1 MQGLDELVLLE
12 SDGVL
17 GKYLCTKTNEIVEGV
32 GTIAVPRGDKIEKY
46 RGMVIWS
53 SEQPITIQVNSA
65 KRICSKYC
73 DISDKDLLNMAR
85 EKMNWTFGEFFG
97 VDAVNIIEQSKKYNL
112 KIEMVDIDS
121 GELL

>member
-17 GKYLCTKTNEIVEGV
+17 GKYLCTKTNEIMEGV

-53 SEQPITIQVNSA
+53 SEQPITIQRRVRIGENAENA
-65 KRICSKYC
+65 KHES
-73 DISDKDLLNMAR
+73 S
-85 EKMNWTFGEFFG
+85 T
-97 VDAVNIIEQSKKYNL
+97 
-112 KIEMVDIDS
+112 
-121 GELL
+121 